1 MSSGAID
8 GGEGPLIWVHL
19 ERLTAEDDLREAATG
34 AIEAGVGC
42 ILVTEGT
49 MEFVGTLARVRLIEV
64 RGAELFEEGRRVG
77 DVVAIESQADV
88 EAAIQLMARGR
99 IVLLETPDWTV
110 IPLEDLVAARHGDGL
125 TGVAL
130 AIVGSADEAR
140 LALGALEHGV
150 DGVVLRPDVAEDVRP
165 LVAAVRSLGGGGTFL
180 SLTTGVVTRVEE
192 LGLGDRACVDTVD
205 ILREGEGLL
214 VGSSSSGF
222 LLVHGETIE
231 NPYAAV
237 RPFRVNAGAV
247 HSYVLVPG
255 GRTKYLSET
264 EAGIRVLLVDRGGSG
279 RPSHVGRLK
288 IERRPLV
295 LIEVEAGGA
304 RFNAILQNAETV
316 RLVTPAGHAS
326 VSSLEEGQKVIV
338 YLPADV
344 GDDKGE
350 GKGMAPGTATG
361 RHFGRAVPERIIE
374 S

>member
-1 MSSGAID
+1 MSAD
-8 GGEGPLIWVHL
+8 GNKAGNGPLIWVHL
-19 ERLTAEDDLREAATG
+19 EGLTEEDELREAATD
-34 AIEAGVGC
+34 AIEAGVDC
-42 ILVTEGT
+42 LVVAEGAVD
-49 MEFVGTLARVRLIEV
+49 FVGSLARVRLLEV
-64 RGAELFEEGRRVG
+64 RGTELFEDGRRIG
-77 DVVAIESQADV
+77 DQISIRSQADV
-88 EAAIQLMARGR
+88 DAAVELMAKGR
-99 IVLLETPDWTV
+99 IVLLDTPDWTV

-125 TGVAL
+125 PGPAL
-130 AIVGSADEAR
+130 AVVANAEEAR

-150 DGVVLRPDVAEDVRP
+150 DGVVLRPSAPEDVRP
-165 LVAAVRSLGGGGTFL
+165 LVAAVRAVQGGEDFFEL
-180 SLTTGVVTRVEE
+180 SVGVVVRVQE

-214 VGSSSSGF
+214 VGSSSAGF

-247 HSYVLVPG
+247 HSYVVVPS

-264 EAGIRVLLVDRGGSG
+264 EAGIRVLLVDRDGAG

-295 LIEVEAGGA
+295 LVEVEVGGL

-338 YLPADV
+338 YMPSATSA
-344 GDDKGE
+344 GDDE
-350 GKGMAPGTATG
+350 GSGPGKATG
-361 RHFGRAVPERIIE
+361 RHFGRAVPERILE